1 MSNKNIKL
9 VTTDKTSSGYNHVA
23 LYMGDDELSTDD
35 SGILY
40 LTDHELESLSEIIR
54 VGISSINSDKNTNH
68 TFEQQDKFAAQY

>member
-23 LYMGDDELSTDD
+23 LYIGEDELSSND

-40 LTDHELESLSEIIR
+40 LTDDELNSLSEIIR
-54 VGISSINSDKNTNH
+54 AGVSQINIDNNTSH
-68 TFEQQDKFAAQY
+68 TFDREDKFAVGY

>member
-23 LYMGDDELSTDD
+23 LYIGDDELSTDD

-40 LTDHELESLSEIIR
+40 LTDDELDGLTEIIR
-54 VGISSINSDKNTNH
+54 AGVNSINQERSTDH
-68 TFEQQDKFAAQY
+68 TFGHEDKFATQY